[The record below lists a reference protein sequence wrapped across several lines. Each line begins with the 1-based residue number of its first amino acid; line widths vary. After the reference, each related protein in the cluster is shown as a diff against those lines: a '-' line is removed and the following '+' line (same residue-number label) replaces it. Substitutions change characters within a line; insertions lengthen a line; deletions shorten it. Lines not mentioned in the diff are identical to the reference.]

1 MIETGNFMFGT
12 SSFQRGAHQSR
23 RAQEQPIARKQSNGV
38 RYREDER
45 MSTATFMNDGC
56 TPPSPPVSLILK
68 KAIQG
73 GVSMSSRFSGK
84 VAIVTG
90 SGTGIGEATARRLG
104 EEGAAVVLADRDE
117 PSVRAV
123 CAAIVAAGGTAAVFR
138 ANICVPDEIDA
149 MFAFTRKQYG
159 PAHIVINNA
168 GVGAQKHF
176 LETPLE
182 MLRTMLDVNV
192 VGTFL
197 CAQAAAR
204 DMVKLG
210 GGAIVNFASHSGW
223 LGSSGRAAYAASKGG
238 IIAMTRVMAVD
249 LAQHRIR
256 VNAVAPGPIDVPR
269 SRNQHN
275 EERRSA
281 WHNAVPL
288 GRYGEPAEVAAVALF
303 LASDDASYM
312 TGQTVSV
319 DGGFTAAGL
328 RVKNLENR

>member
-1 MIETGNFMFGT
+1 MPN
-12 SSFQRGAHQSR
+12 
-23 RAQEQPIARKQSNGV
+23 
-38 RYREDER
+38 
-45 MSTATFMNDGC
+45 
-56 TPPSPPVSLILK
+56 
-68 KAIQG
+68 
-73 GVSMSSRFSGK
+73 RFSNK

-90 SGTGIGEATARRLG
+90 SGTGIGEATARRLAQ
-104 EEGAAVVLADRDE
+104 EGAAVVLADRDE
-117 PSVRAV
+117 PSAQAV
-123 CAAIVAAGGTAAVFR
+123 CADIVAAGGTAAAFR
-138 ANICVPDEIDA
+138 ADIREPAQVDA
-149 MFAFTRKQYG
+149 MFAFTRDKYG

-176 LETPLE
+176 LDTPLE

-223 LGSSGRAAYAASKGG
+223 LGSSGRSAYAAAKGG

-249 LAQHRIR
+249 LAPHHIR

-269 SRNQHN
+269 SRHQHN
-275 EERRSA
+275 EERRTA

-288 GRYGEPAEVAAVALF
+288 ARYGEPREVAAVALF

-312 TGQTVSV
+312 TGQTVTV